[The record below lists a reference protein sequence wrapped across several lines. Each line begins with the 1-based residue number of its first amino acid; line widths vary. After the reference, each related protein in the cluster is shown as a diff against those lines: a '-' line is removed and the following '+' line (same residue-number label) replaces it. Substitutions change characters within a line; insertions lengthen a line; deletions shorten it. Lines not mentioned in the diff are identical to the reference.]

1 MAFKK
6 KVFINALYGNAT
18 LRTVSIQLKL
28 KKGKQPLKPRRHSKM
43 LDSGLLYGRL
53 HKLFFSLCKILFSM
67 SAQSGGV
74 LF

>member
-1 MAFKK
+1 MAFKKKK

-43 LDSGLLYGRL
+43 LDSGLLYGR
-53 HKLFFSLCKILFSM
+53 FSDDWS
-67 SAQSGGV
+67 SGGAYHRP
-74 LF
+74 LTLAISA